1 MGSHEPL
8 PGGDRQQDGVGA
20 ASAGMKL
27 ILKMN
32 KDFTAAATAHLTP
45 KAGLSGKWDPG
56 ATGFVTSKAHGRSGR
71 GRGEVRWN

>member
-1 MGSHEPL
+1 
-8 PGGDRQQDGVGA
+8 
-20 ASAGMKL
+20 MKL

-45 KAGLSGKWDPG
+45 RAGLSGKWDPG